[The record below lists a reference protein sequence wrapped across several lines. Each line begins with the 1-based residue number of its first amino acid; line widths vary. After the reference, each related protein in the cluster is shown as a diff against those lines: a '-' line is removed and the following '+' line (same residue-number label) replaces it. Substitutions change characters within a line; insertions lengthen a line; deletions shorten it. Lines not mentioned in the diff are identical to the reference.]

1 MGGCGAGRGHS
12 RHAGSVVTNCLL
24 DTVLKSINRY
34 VCIAADS
41 KNSWTPLEAK
51 SNQCKVQAV
60 HQVVFRAAAG
70 GGVDSEDMGTEQLCT
85 VDSR

>member
-1 MGGCGAGRGHS
+1 MRGHS

-24 DTVLKSINRY
+24 DTVLQSINIDI

-70 GGVDSEDMGTEQLCT
+70 GGVDSEDMGTEELC
-85 VDSR
+85 RGR